1 MINRLLRAALFTC
14 FSKWQRHRAL
24 MIEQKL
30 RRKQLRQ
37 LLHNL
42 DAQAEGE
49 VQEEENQ
56 GGRWQKLMQEK
67 MAEVENDF
75 FDREVVRTQKILKDF
90 QADEYS
96 KPVPPMC

>member
-1 MINRLLRAALFTC
+1 
-14 FSKWQRHRAL
+14 
-24 MIEQKL
+24 
-30 RRKQLRQ
+30 
-37 LLHNL
+37 
-42 DAQAEGE
+42 
-49 VQEEENQ
+49 
-56 GGRWQKLMQEK
+56 MQEK